1 MRELDRFGT
10 VLGFRESIRKLIGA
24 EVERLRPRY
33 RYAEVISFDIN
44 MGTAEVKYPGETE
57 TVTLPVSG
65 GMPSVVGQIVR
76 IEGMRGDRFVAGVS
90 GSTAGAALHNSE
102 VLKAEGVAPGTTYEL
117 EHKPKDLPHWPQV
130 FAGGALQY
138 NDVDY
143 TIDKKTL
150 TVLPAMELRTAEK
163 LYVDYDYLFGTALVR
178 YPAYAA
184 RVLEEKPLGYWRL
197 NEEGG
202 SVAADISG
210 NDRHASLI
218 AGLGFMQQHVGGD
231 NWESSPARP
240 NGTWFSAMD
249 PDLDPAA
256 GHIDFNGNNR
266 YAYVDMAQFPD
277 LESFTLMYFIYHVGG
292 AGQFQTI
299 LLGTNTGGI
308 AAQCWEGFGAAL
320 SIATEA
326 QPLTGVG
333 SLGGLATF
341 NNSYG
346 THRAMAYDANT
357 GVVRTYKNAVK
368 IVDTERTQ
376 SPLVNATGQF
386 RFGSMGGN
394 SSGQGLSEV
403 ALWGRALSETDIMDI
418 YATAVNQGFWWG

>member
-1 MRELDRFGT
+1 MRELDKFGSA
-10 VLGFRESIRKLIGA
+10 LGFRESLRKFIRT
-24 EVERLRPRY
+24 EVERIRPRY

-44 MGTAEVKYPGETE
+44 LGVAEVKYPGETE

-76 IEGMRGDRFVAGVS
+76 IEGLRGDRFVAGVS

-102 VLKAEGVAPGTTYEL
+102 VLKAEGVTPGTTYEL

-143 TIDKKTL
+143 TIDKKEL

-202 SVAADISG
+202 AVAADISG
-210 NDRHASLI
+210 HDRHAGLI
-218 AGLGFMQQHVGGD
+218 AGLGYFQQHVGGD
-231 NWESSPARP
+231 NWTSSPQRP
-240 NGTWFSAMD
+240 NGDWFSALD
-249 PDLDPAA
+249 PDLDPQA

-266 YAYVDMAQFPD
+266 YAYMDVGTFGD
-277 LESFTLMYFIYHVGG
+277 LESFTIMYFIYHVGG
-292 AGQFQTI
+292 AGGFETVNY
-299 LLGTNTGGI
+299 GTT
-308 AAQCWEGFGAAL
+308 AQAFRCWEGFGAHL
-320 SIATEA
+320 SIATEDHPFA
-326 QPLTGVG
+326 SVG

-346 THRAMAYDANT
+346 THRCATYDANT
-357 GVVRTYKNAVK
+357 GEFRTYKNGAV
-368 IVDTERTQ
+368 Q
-376 SPLVNATGQF
+376 ASGALAASPLINAVGNF

-403 ALWGRALSETDIMDI
+403 AIWGRALKETDILDI